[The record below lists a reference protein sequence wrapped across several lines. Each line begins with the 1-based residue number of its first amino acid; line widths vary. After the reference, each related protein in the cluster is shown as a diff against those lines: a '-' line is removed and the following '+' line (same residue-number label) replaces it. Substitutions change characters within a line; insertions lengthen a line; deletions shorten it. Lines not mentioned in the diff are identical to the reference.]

1 MHRRDLLLRLEMGSN
16 PEVLCVVRSAVEQLA
31 AAIGFSAAQSRQVTR
46 AVDEAVANIIR
57 HAYHGQPNRP
67 IAITCYRARHSNH
80 VKGRDCLEII
90 LEDRGAPAD
99 RSKLGGR
106 PLDEVRPG
114 GLGMHFIRDGMDAM
128 QYRRMSR
135 KNWLRLMKYLPP
147 ANREQSS
154 MKETR
159 P

>member
-1 MHRRDLLLRLEMGSN
+1 
-16 PEVLCVVRSAVEQLA
+16 
-31 AAIGFSAAQSRQVTR
+31 
-46 AVDEAVANIIR
+46 
-57 HAYHGQPNRP
+57 
-67 IAITCYRARHSNH
+67 
-80 VKGRDCLEII
+80 
-90 LEDRGAPAD
+90 LEDRGAAAD

-114 GLGMHFIRDGMDAM
+114 GLGMHFIREGIDAM

>member
-1 MHRRDLLLRLEMGSN
+1 MHRRDLLLRLELGSN

-31 AAIGFSAAQSRQVTR
+31 AAIGFSAAQCREVTR

-57 HAYHGQPNRP
+57 HAYRGRPNRP
-67 IAITCYRARHSNH
+67 IAITCYRARHSNQA
-80 VKGRDCLEII
+80 KRRDCLEII
-90 LEDRGAPAD
+90 LEDRGAAAD

-106 PLDEVRPG
+106 PLNEVRPG
-114 GLGMHFIRDGMDAM
+114 GLGMHFIREGMDAM

-154 MKETR
+154 MKEIR

>member
-1 MHRRDLLLRLEMGSN
+1 LHRRDLLLRLELGSN

-31 AAIGFSAAQSRQVTR
+31 NAIGFSAPQCREVTR
-46 AVDEAVANIIR
+46 AVDEALANIIR
-57 HAYHGQPNRP
+57 HAYRGRPNRP
-67 IAITCYRARHSNH
+67 IAITCYRARHSKQQ
-80 VKGRDCLEII
+80 KGRDCLEII
-90 LEDRGAPAD
+90 LEDRGAAAD

-114 GLGMHFIRDGMDAM
+114 GLGMHFIREGIDAM